1 MYAQIIIT
9 CALAAAPL
17 VAAHGK
23 VNVLTGDLGG
33 NGTSLGI
40 RGAVIAQEGPD
51 YMTEP
56 DTTIFW
62 SKDINTDNDLG
73 FTDEAGDNQLANL
86 TQAMA
91 LSGSTLPQV
100 STSNPSIKGNWRT
113 VSADGAGPLQAIVD
127 TTATGKWSEAVAAT
141 VTTQIPGTDGLEEGA
156 SSGADPVNKDYVRTL
171 TH

>member
-1 MYAQIIIT
+1 MYASIILT

-23 VNVLTGDLGG
+23 VSVLTGDLGG
-33 NGTSLGI
+33 NGTSLGV

-51 YMTEP
+51 YETEP

-73 FTDEAGDNQLANL
+73 FTDEAGDNKLTDLA
-86 TQAMA
+86 QAMA

-100 STSNPSIKGNWRT
+100 STDSPSIKGTWRT
-113 VSADGAGPLQAIVD
+113 TSADGAGPLQAIVD
-127 TTATGKWSEAVAAT
+127 ATATGKWSEAVAAD
-141 VTTQIPGTDGLEEGA
+141 VTTQVPGNAGLQEGA
-156 SSGADPVNKDYVRTL
+156 TNGGDPVNANYVSTL
-171 TH
+171 LY